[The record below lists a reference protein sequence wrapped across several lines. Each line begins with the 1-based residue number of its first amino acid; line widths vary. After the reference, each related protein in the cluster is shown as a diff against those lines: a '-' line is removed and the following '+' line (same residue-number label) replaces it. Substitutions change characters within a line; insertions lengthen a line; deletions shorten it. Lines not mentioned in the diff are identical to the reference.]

1 MRKKIKNL
9 KNGDV
14 FVLEMPDGTK
24 KTSTMLCQAMLR
36 GAKNIKITRPDG
48 VITFPVDTYVEVVMH
63 AAVDKVLLDEYMQ
76 AYSKEKREKRNAVQ
90 K

>member
-14 FVLEMPDGTK
+14 FVLVLPDGTK
-24 KTSTMLCQAMLR
+24 RTSTMLCQAMLR

-48 VITFPVDTYVEVVMH
+48 VITFPVDNYVEVITRV
-63 AAVDKVLLDEYMQ
+63 AVEKELLDQYMQ
-76 AYSKEKREKRNAVQ
+76 AYRKEKKAKQEALK
-90 K
+90 